1 MMRNKQ
7 SSSLQKTYDECY
19 LICSTAVYF
28 EGQGNE
34 AEALRSWR
42 SALDQIYYHNA
53 YRVPAGY
60 VPKSETEKALKDSL
74 RSMEM
79 QCKERVD
86 LLEALKASR
95 EEKESGEKTPPDE
108 TSSGGS
114 GSGRF
119 KSFLKSGRASSD
131 SLPHTTS
138 NTSNTIGE
146 GTIPAVNYDGLPKP
160 TPPPLPQRPSLAA
173 KNSSEM
179 AVVGGERS
187 MSSSSIAP
195 QSASSKPSAP
205 TFHPSIPAPQHKM
218 SKDSRSPSPEKGGR
232 TMLQTLRSGD
242 SKKSK
247 SSRSSQKK
255 GDNSVTNK
263 AATLAWN
270 TMGRKGKDK
279 DRSIRSQDPET
290 DNSTTNLP
298 GTKPGFS
305 DPTKGKPLPPNPVR
319 FDSTTRTLVPEA
331 RPPRKSPVDLL
342 TGMNDLVGATGRSNG
357 YPFPLT
363 DPGQPG
369 AVSGH
374 SLNAATMKDL
384 INLDSPLVPP
394 PAEPD
399 TGPSSQPSSIESS
412 ATTFAQ
418 LKKGPPPPP
427 PHSRPPGKFEPLK
440 YPTYLQ
446 EYPDTI
452 AKKGNPDGILLQRR
466 RPSPRLV
473 SDADSTATS
482 NRLQRK
488 PVSANISSTRRV
500 DDGRRS
506 RGKEVR
512 RVKGDDTSSQS
523 ANDDTSN
530 EEPRTRHKRKQKQV
544 LAPILADPTT
554 PTSDESNDSAAD
566 TIRSAW
572 DEKVKYLMKHLPK
585 GVDEGAAKQIF
596 NEIVVQ
602 GDEVHWEDVAGLE
615 AAKNALKEAVVY
627 PFLRPDLFM
636 GLREPARGMLLFGPP
651 GTGKTMLARAV
662 ATESKSTFFSI
673 SASSLTSKFLGESEK
688 LVRALFSLAKALA
701 PSIIF
706 VDEIDSLLS
715 ARSGG
720 EHEATRRI
728 KTEFLIQWSDLQRAA
743 AGREQTDKEK
753 ERGDASRVL
762 VLAATNLPWAIDE
775 AARRRFVRRQYIP
788 LPEDE
793 TRGKQLKTLLG
804 HQKHSLKDK
813 GIEELVRLTD
823 GFSGSDITAL
833 AKDAAMGPL
842 RSLGEKLLEMSMDDI
857 RPMQMEDFEASLVN
871 IRPSVSKQGLQEFE
885 DWAKEFGERGG

>member
-1 MMRNKQ
+1 MFNGCILRG
-7 SSSLQKTYDECY
+7 SGL
-19 LICSTAVYF
+19 L
-28 EGQGNE
+28 QGNE
-34 AEALRSWR
+34 PEALRSWR

-60 VPKSETEKALKDSL
+60 TPKSETEKALKDSL

-95 EEKESGEKTPPDE
+95 EDKENGEKTPPEE
-108 TSSGGS
+108 TSSG

-131 SLPHTTS
+131 SQAPVTS
-138 NTSNTIGE
+138 NPTNTIGE

-160 TPPPLPQRPSLAA
+160 TPPPLPQRPSIAS

-179 AVVGGERS
+179 AVVGGGRS
-187 MSSSSIAP
+187 MSNSSIAP
-195 QSASSKPSAP
+195 PTASSSRQPVQTS
-205 TFHPSIPAPQHKM
+205 HPSLVQPHKM

-247 SSRSSQKK
+247 SSRSNHKK
-255 GDNSVTNK
+255 GDNPVTNK
-263 AATLAWN
+263 AANLAWN
-270 TMGRKGKDK
+270 TMSRKGKDK
-279 DRSIRSQDPET
+279 SARSQDPEI

-298 GTKPGFS
+298 DGRPSFS
-305 DPTKGKPLPPNPVR
+305 DPFKGKQLPPNPVR
-319 FDSTTRTLVPEA
+319 YDSTTRTLVPET

-342 TGMNDLVGATGRSNG
+342 TGMNALVGATGRSNG
-357 YPFPLT
+357 YPFPPT

-374 SLNAATMKDL
+374 SLTTATMKDL
-384 INLDSPLVPP
+384 IGLDSPLIPL

-399 TGPSSQPSSIESS
+399 AGPSSQSPPAESS
-412 ATTFAQ
+412 ATAFAQ

-427 PHSRPPGKFEPLK
+427 PHSRQPGKFEPLK

-452 AKKGNPDGILLQRR
+452 AKKGNPECIVPPRR
-466 RPSPRLV
+466 RPAQRPGPD
-473 SDADSTATS
+473 SDLRGSS

-488 PVSANISSTRRV
+488 PVSANSSSPRRK
-500 DDGRRS
+500 DDSKKSRAKELGR
-506 RGKEVR
+506 VP
-512 RVKGDDTSSQS
+512 GDDTSSQS
-523 ANDDTSN
+523 ANDDTSI
-530 EEPRTRHKRKQKQV
+530 EEPRTRPKRKQKQV
-544 LAPILADPTT
+544 VAPILADPSS
-554 PTSDESNDSAAD
+554 PTSDESNDSITD
-566 TIRSAW
+566 TVKDAW
-572 DEKVKYLMKHLPK
+572 DEKVKYLMKNLPK

-602 GDEVHWEDVAGLE
+602 GDEVHWDDVAGLE
-615 AAKNALKEAVVY
+615 VAKNALKEAVVY

-788 LPEDE
+788 LPEEE
-793 TRGKQLKTLLG
+793 TRAKQLKTLLG
-804 HQKHSLKDK
+804 HQKHGLKEGD
-813 GIEELVRLTD
+813 IQELVKATD

-857 RPMQMEDFEASLVN
+857 RPMQIEDFEASLVN

>member
-1 MMRNKQ
+1 MRNKP

-60 VPKSETEKALKDSL
+60 APKSETEKALKDSL

-95 EEKESGEKTPPDE
+95 EDKDNGEKTPPDE
-108 TSSGGS
+108 ASSG

-131 SLPHTTS
+131 SQHPATT
-138 NTSNTIGE
+138 NTTNTIGE

-160 TPPPLPQRPSLAA
+160 TPPPLPQRPSMAA

-179 AVVGGERS
+179 AVVGGGRS
-187 MSSSSIAP
+187 MSNSSIAP
-195 QSASSKPSAP
+195 PTASSSRPPASTTFP
-205 TFHPSIPAPQHKM
+205 TLVPQHNI
-218 SKDSRSPSPEKGGR
+218 SKDSRSSSPEKGGR
-232 TMLQTLRSGD
+232 TMLHTLRSGD

-247 SSRSSQKK
+247 SSRSNQKK
-255 GDNSVTNK
+255 GDNPVTNK

-270 TMGRKGKDK
+270 TMSRKGKDK
-279 DRSIRSQDPET
+279 DKSARPHDSET
-290 DNSTTNLP
+290 NNSTTTLP
-298 GTKPGFS
+298 DGRPTFS
-305 DPTKGKPLPPNPVR
+305 DPFKGKQPPPNPVR
-319 FDSTTRTLVPEA
+319 YDSTTRTLVPET
-331 RPPRKSPVDLL
+331 RPPRRSPVDLL
-342 TGMNDLVGATGRSNG
+342 TGMSDLVGATGRSNG
-357 YPFPLT
+357 YPFPAT

-369 AVSGH
+369 AISGH
-374 SLNAATMKDL
+374 SLTTATMKDL
-384 INLDSPLVPP
+384 IGHDSPHVPQ
-394 PAEPD
+394 PAEPSA
-399 TGPSSQPSSIESS
+399 GSSSQPTSSEYS
-412 ATTFAQ
+412 ATAFAQ
-418 LKKGPPPPP
+418 LKKAPPPPP

-452 AKKGNPDGILLQRR
+452 AKKGNPEGIVPQRR
-466 RPSPRLV
+466 RQSPRLG
-473 SDADSTATS
+473 SDTDFGGSS

-488 PVSANISSTRRV
+488 PVSANSSSPRRK
-500 DDGRRS
+500 DDGKKS
-506 RGKEVR
+506 RGKEVNR
-512 RVKGDDTSSQS
+512 ALGDDTSSQS
-523 ANDDTSN
+523 ANDDTSI
-530 EEPRTRHKRKQKQV
+530 EEPRARPKRKQKQV
-544 LAPILADPTT
+544 VSPILADPTT
-554 PTSDESNDSAAD
+554 PTSDESNDSATD
-566 TIRSAW
+566 VIKNAW
-572 DEKVKYLMKHLPK
+572 DEKVKYLMKNLPK

-602 GDEVHWEDVAGLE
+602 GDEVHWDDVAGLE
-615 AAKNALKEAVVY
+615 VAKNALKEAVVY

-793 TRGKQLKTLLG
+793 TRTKQLNTLLG
-804 HQKHSLKDK
+804 HQKHGLKD
-813 GIEELVRLTD
+813 GDIQELVRLTD
-823 GFSGSDITAL
+823 GFSGSDVTAL

-857 RPMQMEDFEASLVN
+857 RPMQIQDFKASLVN